1 MRNKDIL
8 FRVLSLVCLAIIPL
22 YPNIAYALI
31 NHAGISYIVTGIIFS
46 LPIIAILSLIRQ
58 KWLYYVLTSILTI
71 LALTDLT
78 MVDLYKEYLLPGG
91 IISTIK
97 TNPQEAAEFY
107 STNFREVFHWIPL
120 ILICIVSC
128 VLYRPSINRNIS
140 AYIALSLILIAPIFV
155 TYKLFGFY

>member
-8 FRVLSLVCLAIIPL
+8 FRALSLVCLVIIPL

-46 LPIIAILSLIRQ
+46 LPIIAILLLIRQ
-58 KWLYYVLTSILTI
+58 KWLYCVLTSILTI
-71 LALTDLT
+71 LALTDLM

-97 TNPQEAAEFY
+97 TNPQEATEFY
-107 STNFREVFHWIPL
+107 STNFREVYSFMCTL
-120 ILICIVSC
+120 QAICKSQN
-128 VLYRPSINRNIS
+128 INLRS
-140 AYIALSLILIAPIFV
+140 SFSDPYCADFRYI
-155 TYKLFGFY
+155 

>member
-22 YPNIAYALI
+22 YPNIAYTFI
-31 NHAGISYIVTGIIFS
+31 NHAGISYIVTGLIFS
-46 LPIIAILSLIRQ
+46 LPIIAIILLIRQ
-58 KWLYYVLTSILTI
+58 KWLYCVLTSILTI

-107 STNFREVFHWIPL
+107 YNSPK
-120 ILICIVSC
+120 ILDN
-128 VLYRPSINRNIS
+128 LQD
-140 AYIALSLILIAPIFV
+140 
-155 TYKLFGFY
+155 